1 MTSPHVLIVEDSA
14 LITDALRILFEGS
27 GFRVTIASSVA
38 DARTLAADDVA
49 DLMLLD
55 VKLED
60 GDGLDLLMEM
70 RARNVEPETTIAL
83 TGYDDPMTRQRA
95 VDAGCA
101 DVLVKPVPVRE
112 LLRIARNYTA

>member
-1 MTSPHVLIVEDSA
+1 MTDTHVLIVEDSA
-14 LITDALRILFEGS
+14 LVTDALRILFEGA

-38 DARTLAADDVA
+38 DARALATEDVA

-55 VKLED
+55 VALED

-70 RARNVEPETTIAL
+70 RTRNVEPETTIAL
-83 TGYDDPMTRQRA
+83 TGYDDPVTRQRA
-95 VDAGCA
+95 IDAGCA
-101 DVLVKPVPVRE
+101 DVLVKPVPIRE